1 MQLVLNNMRKLLL
14 LLIVALSCGI
24 SHSYAQKVEVKD
36 DHILADGAEYAQIEK
51 DGCGAFDP
59 QCLYYIADASGKRQ
73 LTIKRMDY
81 KDPQVD
87 NALGGQVLYLE
98 FVFLKSG
105 ARAETEYPSVLA
117 LKAKD
122 IAKLVVK
129 AQLFKNGQLDPEAV
143 DAFVTGHGTPH
154 SDRRAE
160 LKAPRTIIIER

>member
-1 MQLVLNNMRKLLL
+1 MRRQFL
-14 LLIVALSCGI
+14 LLITVLACSAGNI
-24 SHSYAQKVEVKD
+24 YGQKVEVKD
-36 DHILADGAEYAQIEK
+36 ERILADGAEYAQIEK

-73 LTIKRMDY
+73 ITIKRMDY
-81 KDPQVD
+81 KDPKVD

-105 ARAETEYPSVLA
+105 AKAETEYPSMLA
-117 LKAKD
+117 LKPKD
-122 IAKLVVK
+122 VAKLVVK

-160 LKAPRTIIIER
+160 IRTPRTIIIER